1 MRSAPVKRFRSAGP
15 RLSRVTTLND
25 PIQPRALPGTGL
37 RLSPI
42 TLGTSPLDDP
52 DLAEALLTGPY
63 AAVDTSNAYA
73 GGASETALGVALGR
87 LGADHRAVITKT
99 DAEPE
104 TRRFDRDRVL
114 ASFEESLQRLGLD
127 RIELLH
133 LHDPYSITIKEAFGP
148 GGAVEGMREL
158 KDQGLVDLIGIA
170 AGTGSLMTEY
180 VSSGAFDAVLS
191 HNRYTLIDNSAESL
205 FADARERGMVIFNA
219 APFGGALLAGRG
231 TSYAYQESTPELLAW
246 VDRAKAVCADHG
258 ITLPTAALHFSLR
271 SPLIDST
278 VIGVGSPER
287 ITQLEGL
294 RSTQIPDDFWPALDR
309 LGPAP
314 STITD

>member
-1 MRSAPVKRFRSAGP
+1 
-15 RLSRVTTLND
+15 VTTLDD
-25 PIQPRALPGTGL
+25 PIQPRELPGTTL

-52 DLAEALLTGPY
+52 DLAQALLTGPY
-63 AAVDTSNAYA
+63 AAVDTSNVYA

-87 LGADHRAVITKT
+87 LDGDHRSVITKT

-114 ASFEESLQRLGLD
+114 ASFEESLERLGLA

-133 LHDPYSITIKEAFGP
+133 LHDPYSISIKEAFGP

-158 KDQGLVDLIGIA
+158 KEQGLVDLIGIA

-191 HNRYTLIDNSAESL
+191 HNRYTLIDNSAAL
-205 FADARERGMVIFNA
+205 FEDAHQRGMVIFNA
-219 APFGGALLAGRG
+219 APFGGGLLAGRG
-231 TSYAYQESTPELLAW
+231 TRYAYQESTPELLDW
-246 VDRAKAVCADHG
+246 VARADALCTEHG
-258 ITLPTAALHFSLR
+258 ITLPAAALHFSLR
-271 SPLIDST
+271 SPLIHST

-287 ITQLEGL
+287 ITQVEKL
-294 RSTQIPDDFWPALDR
+294 RSTEIPDAFWPALDR